1 MEPIDWLL
9 LLLAENPA
17 PLDPVRVQ
25 KGLFL
30 LAAEAPLP
38 VQDAYTFVP
47 YNYGPMSP
55 AIYRDTRVLCR
66 AGLARS
72 HAQPG
77 HRWSS
82 VTVTPSGSERA
93 PLLLA
98 RARRDLPRA
107 VEHLGRVRRLVD
119 QLGFEALLEHVY
131 DRHPA
136 YASRSVFRRP

>member
-9 LLLAENPA
+9 LLLAAAPE

-30 LAAEAPLP
+30 LATETPLP
-38 VQDAYTFVP
+38 PGEAYVFTA

-55 AIYRDTRVLCR
+55 AIYRDTRALCR
-66 AGLARS
+66 AGLARP
-72 HAQPG
+72 HAVVG
-77 HRWSS
+77 HRWES
-82 VTVTPSGSERA
+82 VSPSPAGLERA

-98 RARRDLPRA
+98 RARRDHPEATAHLARIRA
-107 VEHLGRVRRLVD
+107 LVD
-119 QLGFEALLEHVY
+119 GLGFEALLEHVY

-136 YASRSVFRRP
+136 FASRSVFRRP